1 MLLFVHI
8 LVMQWSDIAAWIVTF
23 FDVYFLLFLIADY
36 RAITLSPVVLTE
48 DKMHVQMGI
57 RSFLELE
64 YSNIEAI
71 RREVANKKER
81 KKETETYFVALP
93 AFFEEEP
100 KLEIC
105 LKHLAELTG
114 LFGLKKTIRKVYIT
128 VDDAQGF
135 YEAIVEK
142 MKEMAEQVI
151 V

>member
-71 RREVANKKER
+71 RREVTNKKNEGNGGASNR
-81 KKETETYFVALP
+81 
-93 AFFEEEP
+93 
-100 KLEIC
+100 
-105 LKHLAELTG
+105 LTSSPHH
-114 LFGLKKTIRKVYIT
+114 I
-128 VDDAQGF
+128 
-135 YEAIVEK
+135 
-142 MKEMAEQVI
+142 
-151 V
+151 